1 MSYIRALSNP
11 EALYIIG
18 TSGGEAEFLG
28 VPDWGGARRPD
39 LSLFMPARIFEKLLL
54 RFLHEREEVSYEGAA
69 LLWLTRERLG
79 HPVLDLKKFVED
91 PSADTGKDD
100 PDLYKW
106 RLTYPE
112 RWGAEGVNAWEV
124 TWCYIAQNCKRRRG
138 QKPWH
143 AESGI
148 L

>member
-11 EALYIIG
+11 ESLYIIG
-18 TSGGEAEFLG
+18 TSNGDQVGPVRSTPVWDSEKL
-28 VPDWGGARRPD
+28 DIY
-39 LSLFMPARIFEKLLL
+39 MPARIFEKLLL
-54 RFLHEREEVSYEGAA
+54 RFLHEREEVSHEGAA
-69 LLWLTRERLG
+69 LLWLSQERLDY
-79 HPVLDLKKFVED
+79 PPLDFKD
-91 PSADTGKDD
+91 PASWDSGRNN

-106 RLTYPE
+106 RLTYPD

-138 QKPWH
+138 EKPWY
-143 AESGI
+143 AEGSS

>member
-18 TSGGEAEFLG
+18 TSGGEVEFLG

-39 LSLFMPARIFEKLLL
+39 LSLFMPAKIFEKLLL
-54 RFLHEREEVSYEGAA
+54 RFLHEREQETSHEGAA

-79 HPVLDLKKFVED
+79 HPPLDLHD
-91 PSADTGKDD
+91 PASWDVGKDD

-138 QKPWH
+138 EKPWY
-143 AESGI
+143 AESGTP
-148 L
+148 